1 MSASSEKKRRQ
12 AERQQGIDKKAE
24 LQREAEEKA
33 KKSRLKWRLATAGI
47 ALFVVLCLV
56 LNSSLPFRAN
66 AVKVGDEA
74 YSAAEMNY
82 FYANA
87 YYENYDYMR
96 MFGVDFNAPLQSQE
110 CMLMEEGSWQDYL
123 TDAAKTSAH
132 GMAALYQ
139 EAVAAGYELS
149 ADGKAAVEEAMSS
162 LAEYAEMNG
171 YSSVKKYINALYGT
185 GMTEDI
191 LHEMMYKGNLVNEY
205 VNSVAEGFTYTDS
218 ELTAYYDEHAEEFNT
233 YDISYYFIAAETEEV
248 EEEVDHEHEEG
259 DDHDHTVTRVVEGGA
274 EQALADAAAVAANI
288 TDRASFDAAVAAY
301 KDGAVVS
308 DIAAGLKSNLNT
320 AYADWVVDAARQPGD
335 METFMSENG
344 AYIVMFNGMSDNK
357 YPSTAMRHILI
368 KSDDADG
375 DGVYSDDEKAKAKA
389 AVEAIEAEWLAGEKT
404 EESFAALAGLH
415 SEDVGSNGNGGLY
428 EEIGKGDMVGEIDA
442 FLFEDG
448 RQIGDTAILHGNN
461 GGYDGYH
468 LVYFAGFGDS
478 YHLALAENAKLNA
491 DYTAWEEGVLAKYTV
506 TEGFGLRLIGK

>member
-12 AERQQGIDKKAE
+12 AEREQGIDKKAE
-24 LQREAEEKA
+24 LQREAEAKA
-33 KKSRLKWRLATAGI
+33 KKSQLKWRLGMGAI

-66 AVKVGDEA
+66 AVKIGDEA

-87 YYENYDYMR
+87 YYEYYEYMN

-110 CMLMEEGSWQDYL
+110 CMLMEEGTWHDFL
-123 TDAAKTSAH
+123 TDTAKESAH
-132 GMAALYQ
+132 GLAALYQ

-149 ADGKAAVEEAMSS
+149 ADGEAAVEEAMAS
-162 LAEYAEMNG
+162 LREYAEANG

-185 GMTEDI
+185 GMTEEI
-191 LHEMMYKGNLVNEY
+191 LRDMMYKGNVVNEY
-205 VNSVAEGFTYTDS
+205 VNTIAEGFTYSDS
-218 ELTAYYDEHAEEFNT
+218 ELTAYYDEHAEDFNT
-233 YDISYYFIAAETEEV
+233 YDISYYFIAAETEEG

-259 DDHDHTVTRVVEGGA
+259 EEHDHTVTRVVEGGA
-274 EQALADAAAVAANI
+274 EKALADAAAVAANI
-288 TDRASFDAAVAAY
+288 TDRASFDEAVAAY

-308 DIAAGLKSNLNT
+308 DVAAGLKSNLNS
-320 AYADWVVDAARQPGD
+320 AYADWFVDEARQSGD
-335 METFMSENG
+335 LETLMSENG

-368 KSDDADG
+368 KSVDADG
-375 DGVYSDDEKAKAKA
+375 DGTYSDAEKAEAKAKID
-389 AVEAIEAEWLAGEKT
+389 EIETEWLAGAQTAEA
-404 EESFAALAGLH
+404 FAALAEQY
-415 SEDVGSNGNGGLY
+415 SEDEGSNTNGGLY
-428 EEIGKGDMVGEIDA
+428 EGIGKGDMVGEIDA

-478 YHLALAENAKLNA
+478 YHLALAENAKMNA

>member
-24 LQREAEEKA
+24 LQRETEEKA
-33 KKSRLKWRLATAGI
+33 KKSQLKWRLATAGI

-149 ADGKAAVEEAMSS
+149 ADGEAAVEEAMSS

-171 YSSVKKYINALYGT
+171 YSSVKKYINALYGS

-259 DDHDHTVTRVVEGGA
+259 DNHDHTVTRVVEGGA
-274 EQALADAAAVAANI
+274 EKALADAAAVAANI

-368 KSDDADG
+368 KSVDADG
-375 DGVYSDDEKAKAKA
+375 DGVYSEAEMAEAKAKID
-389 AVEAIEAEWLAGEKT
+389 EIETEWLAGEQT

-478 YHLALAENAKLNA
+478 YHLALAENAKMNA